1 MDLLL
6 VQTQHHKEIK
16 LKTIKIN
23 FEYKSFPVWIY
34 DEDENLI
41 ANDLPDFLIGNE
53 EIDPVFVKLQQEYD
67 SLYLDDGKEFKFKGF
82 SNPAEEN
89 AFNERV
95 EEAKSKLKELL
106 SDSYLI
112 K

>member
-1 MDLLL
+1 M
-6 VQTQHHKEIK
+6 QTRHHKEIK

-34 DEDENLI
+34 DEAENLI

-53 EIDPVFVKLQQEYD
+53 EIDPIFVNLQQKYD
-67 SLYLDDGKEFKFKGF
+67 SLYLDDGKEFKYKGF
-82 SNPAEEN
+82 SNPTEEN
-89 AFNERV
+89 DFYEKV
-95 EEAKSKLKELL
+95 KIAKSKLKKLL
-106 SDSYLI
+106 QDSYVL